1 MAEHI
6 HGADASATAQRL
18 DKWLWTARFYKTRAL
33 ATAAIDAGHVR
44 LNGHAVKPARDVHPG
59 DTLSLTIGAVTFT
72 IIICRIGATRRP
84 ASEAQLLYE
93 ETAES
98 RARREAVRENLRLAP
113 TPGSDLR
120 GRPTKKARRQIRR
133 FNESY

>member
-33 ATAAIDAGHVR
+33 ATAAIEAGHVR
-44 LNGHAVKPARDVHPG
+44 LNGHAVKPARDVHSG

-72 IIICRIGATRRP
+72 IVICRIGATRRP

-98 RARREAVRENLRLAP
+98 RAHRASFKEMQRLAP
-113 TPGSDLR
+113 TPGSER
-120 GRPTKKARRQIRR
+120 GERPTKKARRLIHR
-133 FNESY
+133 FREG